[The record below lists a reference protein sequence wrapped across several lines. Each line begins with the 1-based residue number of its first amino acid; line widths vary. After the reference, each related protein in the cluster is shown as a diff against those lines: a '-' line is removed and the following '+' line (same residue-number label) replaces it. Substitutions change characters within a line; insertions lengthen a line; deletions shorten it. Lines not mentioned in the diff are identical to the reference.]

1 MKHPCRNSSVRHRTS
16 HTMMT
21 MIFTHYVALNNQHVF
36 SFLRTLSAWHCSH
49 SHAGRRA
56 AVRRAAIDP
65 YLLPDGFTA
74 ANLQERVCCCCR
86 PILGQTGGRTPGRF
100 IDPACSTYY
109 AGSANREQKCA
120 DTTGTVPVPWAGHFQ
135 IPTLKY

>member
-21 MIFTHYVALNNQHVF
+21 MIFTHYVALNN
-36 SFLRTLSAWHCSH
+36 SMCSASCERCQRGTARILT
-49 SHAGRRA
+49 SHAALLFAVQQSIHIFCRTGSQQQTCRSGFA
-56 AVRRAAIDP
+56 AVDP
-65 YLLPDGFTA
+65 FWDRQA
-74 ANLQERVCCCCR
+74 E
-86 PILGQTGGRTPGRF
+86 GR
-100 IDPACSTYY
+100 PACSTYY

>member
-36 SFLRTLSAWHCSH
+36 SFLRTLSAWHCPHST
-49 SHAGRRA
+49 SHAALLFAVQQSIHIFCRTGSQQQTCRSGFA
-56 AVRRAAIDP
+56 AVDP
-65 YLLPDGFTA
+65 FWDRQA
-74 ANLQERVCCCCR
+74 E
-86 PILGQTGGRTPGRF
+86 GR
-100 IDPACSTYY
+100 PACSTYY

-120 DTTGTVPVPWAGHFQ
+120 DTTGTVPVPRAGHFQ